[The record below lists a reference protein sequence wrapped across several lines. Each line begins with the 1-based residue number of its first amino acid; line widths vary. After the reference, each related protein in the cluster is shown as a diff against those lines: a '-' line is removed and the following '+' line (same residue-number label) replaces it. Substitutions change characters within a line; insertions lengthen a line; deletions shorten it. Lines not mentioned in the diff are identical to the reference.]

1 MRAYQVV
8 SYDKNPELVETNSPT
23 PVNGEILLEIAA
35 CGLNFGDL
43 LMAKGEYQEKP
54 ELPFTL
60 GMEVAGTVREVGP
73 GVEGLTPGTR
83 VLLAGGA
90 GGLAEFGT
98 YPADQAIA
106 IPDSMT
112 FTDAAAFQIAYGTS
126 HVGLD
131 YRARLQPGE
140 NLLVLGAAGGVGMTA
155 IEIGKLMGAKVIAC
169 ARGKEKLEVCKRAGA
184 DVLIDSETDDLRAA
198 VKDAGGAD
206 VIYDPVGGDQFRAAM
221 RATNPEARILVVG
234 FASGDV
240 PQIPAN
246 HLLVKNLNIMGYY
259 WGGYKRFKPEVLRD
273 SMTTLLNWYDE
284 GKLKPH
290 VSHAL
295 PLEQAGEAYELMR
308 SRRSTG
314 KVVVTTGRG

>member
-73 GVEGLTPGTR
+73 GVEGLAPGTR

-308 SRRSTG
+308 SRKSTG